1 MKIRFVQ
8 NSPMQKLNV
17 RKKDA
22 PKLSELRLNRKYR
35 LKIDYFY
42 QRMILINQVF
52 ARTLTIFDFR
62 YRIISVKLLMFG
74 VKMLT

>member
-22 PKLSELRLNRKYR
+22 QKLSELRCKRK
-35 LKIDYFY
+35 I
-42 QRMILINQVF
+42 
-52 ARTLTIFDFR
+52 
-62 YRIISVKLLMFG
+62 
-74 VKMLT
+74 

>member
-22 PKLSELRLNRKYR
+22 QKLSELRCKQ
-35 LKIDYFY
+35 KI
-42 QRMILINQVF
+42 
-52 ARTLTIFDFR
+52 
-62 YRIISVKLLMFG
+62 
-74 VKMLT
+74 